1 MRDVKKLAAFG
12 AEWSRRWGLVLLTG
26 ACFIS
31 SSVAGGPQAVTT
43 VHLNCLDNSTVSCE
57 RLESGNGQVLV
68 EHRAIL
74 SDTDFASVE
83 LTLSGPYE
91 ERFPILA
98 IEFSQSA
105 AETLWETTRE
115 NIGRKLIFAADGYV
129 VASTNILEPIRGP
142 RGQITLNTSRKYA
155 EDLVARILANK
166 DAPSN

>member
-1 MRDVKKLAAFG
+1 MRDVRKLAAFG

-43 VHLNCLDNSTVSCE
+43 VHLNCLDHSTVPCE
-57 RLESGNGQVLV
+57 RLESGNGQILV
-68 EHRAIL
+68 EHHAIL
-74 SDTDFASVE
+74 SDADFASVE
-83 LTLSGPYE
+83 LTRGGPYE

-115 NIGRKLIFAADGYV
+115 SIGRKLIFAVDGYV
-129 VASTNILEPIRGP
+129 VASANILEPVRGP
-142 RGQITLNTSRKYA
+142 RGQFALNISSKDA
-155 EDLVARILANK
+155 EDLMARIVANK
-166 DAPSN
+166 EARSN